1 MKKTIIIISI
11 LSICCVIFGFLVS
24 MNQPPYRIEGKKEI
38 YIKNQSEFIEYT
50 KNYDSYERAYLA
62 TNITI
67 EKDFISMGQKEKLF
81 NGIFDG
87 CGYSISFKNRIL
99 NTSLFNIIG
108 EEGIVKNLEL
118 IIEDA
123 IVNLTSFGLIANQ
136 NKGTI
141 NNVIVKVKNI
151 TILKDTML
159 GCIVGLNQGTISFC
173 YVEGT
178 INNNITLSRRASII
192 SGCCGFNDGLVSSVI
207 TNINYENF
215 EEVKKEKLLE
225 GTINNSYGT
234 ICGINNKQE
243 EGIKNSYYFG
253 NEENVFSDNQYIT
266 RIETL
271 TEEILLNKY
280 LFNNKLWNLTIDN
293 SKINISLEDGVTI

>member
-1 MKKTIIIISI
+1 MKRTIIIAI
-11 LSICCVIFGFLVS
+11 LSICFAIFGFLVS
-24 MNQPPYRIEGKKEI
+24 VNQLPYRIEGEKEI
-38 YIKNQSEFIEYT
+38 YITNQSEFIEYT

-67 EKDFISMGQKEKLF
+67 ENDFTSIGQKDKLF
-81 NGIFDG
+81 NGTFDG
-87 CGYSISFKNRIL
+87 CGYSISFKDKIL

-108 EEGIVKNLEL
+108 EKGIVKNLEI

-123 IVNLTSFGLIANQ
+123 SVNLTSYGFIANQ

-141 NNVIVKVKNI
+141 NNVIVKIKSLN
-151 TILKDTML
+151 ILKDTMF
-159 GCIVGLNQGTISFC
+159 GGIVGLNQGTISFC

-178 INNNITLSRRASII
+178 INNNITLSRKASII

-207 TNINYENF
+207 TNINYQNF
-215 EEVKKEKLLE
+215 DEIIKEKLLE
-225 GTINNSYGT
+225 GKINNSYGI

-243 EGIKNSYYFG
+243 AGIKNSYYLG
-253 NEENVFSDNQYIT
+253 NKEYVFSDKEYVTN
-266 RIETL
+266 IETL

-280 LFNNKLWNLTIDN
+280 LFNNKLWKLTIDN